1 MDNDADKW
9 ENYIIENVMRYCY
22 ITVLACDNDDDCTG
36 AYKSRGQEK
45 YLIDTEQV
53 GHSVV
58 QGSNQAPLF
67 NKRDNV
73 S

>member
-1 MDNDADKW
+1 
-9 ENYIIENVMRYCY
+9 MRYCY

-36 AYKSRGQEK
+36 AYKSRCQEK